1 MRNEKI
7 VKYFRNNFK
16 SVTKGLSDS
25 EVIELALA
33 VKFNVNKLKEL

>member
-25 EVIELALA
+25 EVIELALTIR
-33 VKFNVNKLKEL
+33 FNVNRLRWI

>member
-16 SVTKGLSDS
+16 SLTSGLSDS
-25 EVIELALA
+25 EIIELALA
-33 VKFNVNKLKEL
+33 VNFNVNKLIEV